1 MEAVERKSSRLE
13 VNDIKT
19 KVRRTEPLPAYDETA
34 PSRTVVAVN
43 LPLDRP
49 TIEGVAEIFSAC
61 GEIVLIRQ
69 EFANV

>member
-34 PSRTVVAVN
+34 PSRFRIN
-43 LPLDRP
+43 N
-49 TIEGVAEIFSAC
+49 F
-61 GEIVLIRQ
+61 VLIIINLTITITAWYQ
-69 EFANV
+69 SQFLL